1 MSVLY
6 FRDEIDG
13 KPVTGIGKLYPISG
27 HNANI
32 SSHAERIYISWR
44 TINLCTSPN
53 TNDDSYYFYTN
64 VEVSPSLEF
73 YRTTNCVI
81 PNGSHPKISSNEII
95 YANIS
100 YIFNYEEQPNGGY
113 FFIDLLEESGALSK
127 PPYDPK
133 REGYVFAGWYKDEAC
148 TEAWNFSTNQVII
161 EKDENGNRIYEEIK
175 LFAKWNVL

>member
-53 TNDDSYYFYTN
+53 TNDDSYYFYPNIETAPN
-64 VEVSPSLEF
+64 FS
-73 YRTTNCVI
+73 YDTHCVV
-81 PNGSHPKISSNEII
+81 PNNSYKKTSSNGII

-100 YIFNYEEQPNGGY
+100 YIFNYEEHPNGGY